1 MSKMKDYSIDLMNQ
15 IKDLKDDRETVYE
28 IAAEIYDYIE
38 ENDCIEKEY
47 LYEMLAKIQR
57 FSD

>member
-1 MSKMKDYSIDLMNQ
+1 MKDYSIDLMNQ

-28 IAAEIYDYIE
+28 IAARIYDYIE